1 MSRDK
6 VAVVLVEDNYE
17 DLELHYP
24 RLRLIEA
31 GFKVQVVGPEKKVYK
46 SKFGYWATCDTTF
59 AEVDPSKVAVLVVPG
74 GWAPDRLRRFPECV
88 ALVAGCHKA
97 GAVIGHICHG
107 GSLAVSARIL
117 KGVKSTSFPSIKDD
131 LELAGAVWV
140 DERVVSDQRIVSAQT
155 PEDLPGFMRE
165 ILKLVQ

>member
-1 MSRDK
+1 MSK
-6 VAVVLVEDNYE
+6 LAVVLVEDNYE

-31 GFKVQVVGPEKKVYK
+31 GFTVKTVGPSKKTYK
-46 SKFGYWATCDTTF
+46 SKFGYWATCDTLF
-59 AEVDPSKVAVLVVPG
+59 NEVDPSSVAVLVIPG

-88 ALVAGCHKA
+88 ALVANCHKA

-117 KGVKSTSFPSIKDD
+117 KGVRSTSFSSIKDD
-131 LELAGAVWV
+131 LEFAGAIWL
-140 DERVVSDQRIVSAQT
+140 DERVVSDHRIVSAQT
-155 PEDLPGFMRE
+155 PEDLPGFMKE
-165 ILKLVQ
+165 ILKLANQ